1 MVFAFRIDTKEEQSI
16 LVYYYLFKDQSLKE
30 STSGCVTIKSEIS
43 PPPVTQGICDL
54 LAGEKE
60 ENTHSINLQ

>member
-1 MVFAFRIDTKEEQSI
+1 MVFAFRI

-43 PPPVTQGICDL
+43 PPLVTQGICDL
-54 LAGEKE
+54 LAGAA
-60 ENTHSINLQ
+60 